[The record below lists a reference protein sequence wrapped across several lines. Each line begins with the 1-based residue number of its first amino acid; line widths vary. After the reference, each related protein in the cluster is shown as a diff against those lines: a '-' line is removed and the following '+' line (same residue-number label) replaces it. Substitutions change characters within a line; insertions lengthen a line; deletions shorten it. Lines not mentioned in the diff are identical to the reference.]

1 MKRVIEDLVIKS
13 HRTDRKIKDRHCEGS
28 CYQNGEFTI
37 FELEQT
43 KRWFDLDHFPLE
55 EGCRIINS
63 EGAQFVVTKVD
74 YKAKRPKNA
83 ICHTVRKT
91 A

>member
-13 HRTDRKIKDRHCEGS
+13 HRTDRKIKDRCCAGS
-28 CYQNGEFTI
+28 SYVDGEF
-37 FELEQT
+37 T

-55 EGCRIINS
+55 AGCKIVNS
-63 EGAQFVVTKVD
+63 DGELFIVTKVD
-74 YKAKRPKNA
+74 YKDKRPKYA
-83 ICHTVRKT
+83 ICQTVKKS

>member
-13 HRTDRKIKDRHCEGS
+13 HRTDRKIKDRCCAGS
-28 CYQNGEFTI
+28 SYVDGEFTI

-55 EGCRIINS
+55 AGCKIVNS
-63 EGAQFVVTKVD
+63 DGELFIVTRVD
-74 YKAKRPKNA
+74 YKDKRPKYA
-83 ICHTVRKT
+83 ICQTVKKS

>member
-1 MKRVIEDLVIKS
+1 MKRVIEDLTIKS
-13 HRTDRKIKDRHCEGS
+13 HRTDRKIKDRCCEGS
-28 CYQNGEFTI
+28 SYEEGEFTI

-43 KRWFDLDHFPLE
+43 KRWFDLDSFSLE
-55 EGCRIINS
+55 AGCRIIDSN
-63 EGAQFVVTKVD
+63 GNQFVVTKVD
-74 YKAKRPKNA
+74 YKPKRPKKA